1 MKVLIVYATKG
12 GASKEAAQMLADRL
26 KSRADVSL
34 FDINDNPPAPDAFD
48 VAVVGGSIRM
58 GKLNK
63 RLKKYI
69 KSNIE
74 ALSSMP
80 SAAFICCGLL
90 KDFEDYRIMQF
101 PKKLNCSLGIEC
113 FGGHLKP
120 DRCKGFD
127 KIFVKIMRESI
138 LTQDPDKSDD
148 ARHELPELMPD
159 TIYALAERICRLD

>member
-69 KSNIE
+69 KSN
-74 ALSSMP
+74 
-80 SAAFICCGLL
+80 
-90 KDFEDYRIMQF
+90 
-101 PKKLNCSLGIEC
+101 KKTTYT
-113 FGGHLKP
+113 P
-120 DRCKGFD
+120 
-127 KIFVKIMRESI
+127 
-138 LTQDPDKSDD
+138 
-148 ARHELPELMPD
+148 
-159 TIYALAERICRLD
+159 